1 MHRILCLIAVVLLPG
16 LAGQAAAQE
25 RAQLAP
31 STSAAEEISVTVGG
45 KVDGKKIS
53 GSGNGTCSHAADD
66 SIHGVSASL
75 WTVQYTAAAKEG
87 SLKQLSLTLWRP
99 KDEGPDQLSL
109 TIDAKSGSYR
119 IETGKPGDD
128 AKGEGLVT
136 ILPSGPGGRLE
147 ISGKDS
153 SGKPI
158 QITIDC
164 SAFGAVQPEGN

>member
-1 MHRILCLIAVVLLPG
+1 MHRILCLTAVVLLPG

-25 RAQLAP
+25 RTQLAP
-31 STSAAEEISVTVGG
+31 STSAAEAISVTIGG
-45 KVDGKKIS
+45 KVGGKKIS
-53 GSGNGTCSHAADD
+53 GNGAGTCSHAADA
-66 SIHGVSASL
+66 SIHGASASL
-75 WTVQYTAAAKEG
+75 WTVQYAAAKDG
-87 SLKQLSLTLWRP
+87 SLKQLNLTLWRP

-119 IETGKPGDD
+119 IETGKPGED

-147 ISGKDS
+147 IRGKES
-153 SGKPI
+153 RGKPI

-164 SAFGAVQPEGN
+164 SAFGGVQPEGN

>member
-1 MHRILCLIAVVLLPG
+1 MRRILWLIPLVLLSG

-25 RAQLAP
+25 RTQLAP
-31 STSAAEEISVTVGG
+31 STSTPEEISVTVGG

-53 GSGNGTCSHAADD
+53 GSGNGTCSHAADA

-75 WTVQYTAAAKEG
+75 WTVQYAAAKDG

-119 IETGKPGDD
+119 IETGKPEET
-128 AKGEGLVT
+128 KGEGTVT

-147 ISGKDS
+147 IKGKDS
-153 SGKPI
+153 GGKPV
-158 QITIDC
+158 QLTIDC
-164 SAFGAVQPEGN
+164 TAFAGVQSEGD